1 MQIRPGSMYPL
12 GASYDGAGVNFALY
26 SQVAQKVEL
35 CLFDEHDVET
45 RIEMTERNSYVWHN
59 YIPGLHPGQRYG
71 YRVYGPYDPV
81 HGLRCNPNKLL
92 LDPYAKA
99 IEGNIDGDESLF
111 SYWFKSP
118 DDTSAMN
125 DLDSAAHTM
134 KSAVINPY
142 FDWGNDQHP
151 YISYH
156 DSVIYEA
163 HVRGMTNLNMDVPPD
178 IRGTYA
184 GLAYP
189 SVIEY
194 LKKLGITAIELMPI
208 HQFVNDSFLQEK
220 GLSNYWGYNTIG
232 FFAPHNAYSSSGER
246 GEQVN
251 EFKSMVKAYH
261 RAGMEVILDVVYN
274 HTAEG
279 NHMGPTLSFKGIDN
293 ASYYRLVEGDQQHYF
308 DTTGTGNSLLMRS
321 PHALQ
326 LITDSLRYWVTEMH
340 VDGFRFDL
348 AATLARQFQEVDK
361 LSAFFDI
368 VEQDPIIS
376 RVKLIAEPWDLGSGG
391 YQVGGFPSS
400 WSEWNGRYR
409 DTVRDFWRSQPSTL
423 PEFAS
428 RLMGSSDLYQ
438 VNGRRPVASVNFI
451 TAHDGFTMNDL
462 VSYNEKHNEANGEG
476 NRDGESN
483 NRSWNC
489 GVEGPT
495 NIPDVNDLRQ
505 RQMRNMFATL
515 LFSQGIPMICGG
527 DEVART
533 QQGNNNAYCQDNEI
547 SWTNWHLDKGRKEL
561 LAFVSKLIHLRLDHP
576 VLHRRRF
583 FTGREPGDDSNMIPQ
598 VEWFDHTGSIMDM
611 DDWQNTHAFSMMI
624 YLNGSDIPEVDWYGN
639 RMVDNDFILIFNA
652 HYEPIMFTLPDE
664 RYGRKWQLVVD
675 THNPDEPELSYEAGF
690 MITAQ
695 SRSFLMLMSDKKPK
709 KPMGL

>member
-1 MQIRPGSMYPL
+1 MYPL
-12 GASYDGAGVNFALY
+12 GASYDGAGVNFALF

-35 CLFDEHDVET
+35 CLFDEEDRET
-45 RIEMTERNSYVWHN
+45 RVEMTEQNSYVWHN
-59 YIPGLHPGQRYG
+59 YLPGIQPGQRYG
-71 YRVYGPYDPV
+71 YRVYGPYDPAK
-81 HGLRCNPNKLL
+81 GLRCNPNKLL

-99 IEGNIDGDESLF
+99 IEGNIDGDESLY

-118 DDTSAMN
+118 EDVTSMN
-125 DLDSAAHTM
+125 TLDSAPHTM
-134 KSAVINPY
+134 KSAVVNPY

-151 YISYH
+151 NISYH

-163 HVRGMTNLNMDVPPD
+163 HVRGMTNLNLDVPPD

-194 LKKLGITAIELMPI
+194 LRKLGVTAIELMPI

-232 FFAPHNAYSSSGER
+232 FFAPHNAYSSSGQR

-279 NHMGPTLSFKGIDN
+279 NNLGPTLSFKGIDN
-293 ASYYRLVEGDQQHYF
+293 GAYYRLVDNDRRHYF

-368 VEQDPIIS
+368 VEQDPVIS

-409 DTVRDFWRSQPSTL
+409 DCVRDFWRSQPSTL

-438 VNGRRPVASVNFI
+438 MNGRRPVASVNFI

-462 VSYNEKHNEANGEG
+462 VSYNEKHNDANGEG

-495 NIPDVNDLRQ
+495 TIKDVNDLRQ
-505 RQMRNMFATL
+505 QQMRNMFATL
-515 LFSQGIPMICGG
+515 LCSQGIPMICGG

-533 QQGNNNAYCQDNEI
+533 QQGNNNAYCQDNAI
-547 SWTNWHLDKGRKEL
+547 SWTNWDLDDSQKDL
-561 LAFVSKLIHLRLDHP
+561 LEFVSKLIHLRLEHP

-583 FTGREPGDDSNMIPQ
+583 FTGREPGDPDDKIPQ
-598 VEWFDHTGSIMDM
+598 VEWMDHTGSIMDM
-611 DDWQNTHAFSMMI
+611 EDWSNTHAFSVMI
-624 YLNGSDIPEVDWYGN
+624 YLNGSDIPEADWYGN
-639 RMVDNDFILIFNA
+639 QMVDNNFILIFNA

-664 RYGRKWQLVVD
+664 RYGKKWRLVVD
-675 THNPDEPELSYEAGF
+675 THNPKGPELNYEAGF
-690 MITAQ
+690 AITAQ
-695 SRSFLMLMSDKKPK
+695 SRSFLLLMSDKKPTTK
-709 KPMGL
+709 NYDF

>member
-1 MQIRPGSMYPL
+1 MYPL

-35 CLFDEHDVET
+35 CLFDEHDAET
-45 RIEMTERNSYVWHN
+45 RIEMTEQNSYVWHN
-59 YIPGLHPGQRYG
+59 YIPGLQPGQRYG
-71 YRVYGPYDPV
+71 YRVYGPYDPM

-261 RAGMEVILDVVYN
+261 HAGMEVILDVVYN

-293 ASYYRLVEGDQQHYF
+293 ASYYRLVEGDQQYYF

-321 PHALQ
+321 PHTLQ

-675 THNPDEPELSYEAGF
+675 THNPDGPELSYEAGF

-695 SRSFLMLMSDKKPK
+695 SRSFLMLMSAKKPK

>member
-1 MQIRPGSMYPL
+1 MYPL
-12 GASYDGAGVNFALY
+12 GAHYDGAGVNFSIY
-26 SQVAQKVEL
+26 SQVADKVEL
-35 CLFDEHDVET
+35 CLFDDQDHET
-45 RIEMTERNSYVWHN
+45 RIEMTEQNSYVWHN
-59 YIPGLHPGQRYG
+59 YLPGIQPGQRYG
-71 YRVYGPYDPV
+71 YRVYGPYDPNR
-81 HGLRCNPNKLL
+81 GLRCNPNKLL
-92 LDPYAKA
+92 LDPYAYA
-99 IEGNIDGDESLF
+99 IEGNIDSDESLF

-118 DDTSAMN
+118 NDNTAMN
-125 DLDSAAHTM
+125 TLDSAGHTM
-134 KSAVINPY
+134 KSVVVNPY
-142 FDWGNDQHP
+142 FDWGADRHP
-151 YISYH
+151 NIPYH

-163 HVRGMTNLNMDVPPD
+163 HVRGMTNLNLDVPPD

-189 SVIEY
+189 TVIEY
-194 LKKLGITAIELMPI
+194 LKNLGVTTIELMPI
-208 HQFVNDSFLQEK
+208 HQYVNDTFLQEK

-232 FFAPHNAYSSSGER
+232 FFAPHNAYSSSGQR

-261 RAGMEVILDVVYN
+261 NAGMEVILDVVYN

-279 NHMGPTLSFKGIDN
+279 NDRGPTLSFKGIDN
-293 ASYYRLVEGDQQHYF
+293 QAYYRLVDGDPQHYF

-321 PHALQ
+321 PRALQ
-326 LITDSLRYWVTEMH
+326 VITDSLRYWVTEMH

-348 AATLARQFQEVDK
+348 AATLARQFHDVDK

-368 VEQDPIIS
+368 VEQDPVIS
-376 RVKLIAEPWDLGSGG
+376 QVKLIAEPWDIGSGG

-409 DTVRDFWRSQPSTL
+409 DCVRDFWRSQPSTL

-438 VNGRRPVASVNFI
+438 MNGRRPVASVNFI

-462 VSYNEKHNEANGEG
+462 VSYNNKHNEANGEG

-495 NIPDVNDLRQ
+495 NIRDVNELRQ

-515 LFSQGIPMICGG
+515 LVSQGIPMICGG
-527 DEVART
+527 DEVMRT
-533 QQGNNNAYCQDNEI
+533 QGGNNNAYCQDNEI
-547 SWTNWHLDKGRKEL
+547 SWTNWDLDESQQEM
-561 LAFVSKLIHLRLDHP
+561 LAFVSKMIHLRLSHP

-583 FTGREPGDDSNMIPQ
+583 FSGRTPGDPVDKIPQ
-598 VEWFDHTGSIMDM
+598 AEWFDHTGSIMDM
-611 DDWQNTHAFSMMI
+611 ADWQNTHAFSVMI

-639 RMVDNDFILIFNA
+639 QMVDNDFILIFNA
-652 HYEPIMFTLPDE
+652 HYEPIQFTLPDE
-664 RYGRKWQLVVD
+664 RYGKKWKLVVD
-675 THNPDEPELSYEAGF
+675 THNPDGPELNYEAGF
-690 MITAQ
+690 AITAQ
-695 SRSFLMLMSDKKPK
+695 SRSFLLLMSDRKSEVERKF
-709 KPMGL
+709 